1 MKNTISNLACLC
13 ISKLYIQLYESN
25 YDICKWDFVFITEKI
40 ENLTESIAVPY
51 LHDLGGWPVLG
62 NKAGGRWNSSTFK
75 IEDLLVTVREYTNS
89 APIMDSYVYDDS
101 KDPLTRILYVSQ
113 SSEEVLSIHIY
124 FNSKLALFECL

>member
-1 MKNTISNLACLC
+1 MFISNLY
-13 ISKLYIQLYESN
+13 IKLQETN
-25 YDICKWDFVFITEKI
+25 YDICKRNFDFIAEKI

-62 NKAGGRWNSSTFK
+62 NKAGGHWNGSTFK
-75 IEDLLVTVREYTNS
+75 IEDLLVTIREYTNS

-113 SSEEVLSIHIY
+113 SSEEGSGL
-124 FNSKLALFECL
+124 